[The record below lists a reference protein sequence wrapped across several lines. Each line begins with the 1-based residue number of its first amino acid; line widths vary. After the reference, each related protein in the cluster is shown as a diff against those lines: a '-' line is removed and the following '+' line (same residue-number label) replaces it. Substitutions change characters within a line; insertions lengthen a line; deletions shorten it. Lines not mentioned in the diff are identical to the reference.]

1 MEDNKKS
8 EEQNVDIENSTE
20 TDDKQKKEKEEGSGI
35 FTVDGKELPKVDGG
49 YTLYNPGGTLGDN
62 RLT

>member
-1 MEDNKKS
+1 MEDNKKQ
-8 EEQNVDIENSTE
+8 EEENIDIENSTE
-20 TDDKQKKEKEEGSGI
+20 KTEGKDKKEGSGI

-62 RLT
+62 HLG